1 MPNYSLKK
9 INMAVKSK
17 YQNNQFDTLLQ
28 DLFIVLEQHKAPAD
42 LSLMV
47 LGDMV
52 TNIIQ
57 NRVQDEQQRE
67 RLAEAF
73 ANSLKHSLK
82 AK

>member
-47 LGDMV
+47 LGNMV

-57 NRVQDEQQRE
+57 NRMQDEQQRE

-73 ANSLKHSLK
+73 ADSLKHSLK

>member
-73 ANSLKHSLK
+73 AKSLKHSLK

>member
-1 MPNYSLKK
+1 
-9 INMAVKSK
+9 MAVKSK

-47 LGDMV
+47 LGNMV

-57 NRVQDEQQRE
+57 NRMQDEQQRE
-67 RLAEAF
+67 RLTEAF

>member
-1 MPNYSLKK
+1 
-9 INMAVKSK
+9 MAVKSK

-47 LGDMV
+47 LGNMV

-73 ANSLKHSLK
+73 CQFVKTLFKSKITYA
-82 AK
+82 